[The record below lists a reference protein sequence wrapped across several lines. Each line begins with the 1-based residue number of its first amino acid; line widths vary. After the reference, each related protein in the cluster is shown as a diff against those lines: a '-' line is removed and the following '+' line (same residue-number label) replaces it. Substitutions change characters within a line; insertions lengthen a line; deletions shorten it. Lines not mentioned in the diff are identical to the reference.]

1 MPKGDRTGPIGGGP
15 MTGRGAGFCAGT
27 GVPGYENPLYRSFR
41 NRGRG
46 FFSHFGYGGPG
57 AGFGRGFG
65 HGFFGRGMGR
75 GLKIDNEPKD
85 EKEYLLSEK
94 KFLEKD
100 LDEVKR
106 QIELIDEELNRNE
119 GNV

>member
-1 MPKGDRTGPIGGGP
+1 MPRGDRTGPAGAGP

-27 GVPGYENPLYRSFR
+27 GVPGFENPLYRSFR

-46 FFSHFGYGGPG
+46 FFSPFGYGGFG
-57 AGFGRGFG
+57 AGFGRGMG
-65 HGFFGRGMGR
+65 RGFFGRGMGR
-75 GLKIDNEPKD
+75 TFGIYNEPRD

-94 KFLEKD
+94 KILEKD
-100 LDEVKR
+100 LEEVKR
-106 QIELIDEELNRNE
+106 QIELIDEELNKDE